1 MSRVGSLPVVAALV
15 LVIAAC
21 TNLPA
26 PDATRGGAQGAQE
39 QQDESVALLV
49 VLDQDNAI
57 VVIDRQGEVIE
68 RYDPPPDVRYAQPIW
83 ASPNTIVSARIVID
97 DRRSQI

>member
-1 MSRVGSLPVVAALV
+1 MNRVRSLPVVGALV

-49 VLDQDNAI
+49 VLDQDYAI
-57 VVIDRQGEVIE
+57 VVIE
-68 RYDPPPDVRYAQPIW
+68 RYDPPPDVGYAQPIW
-83 ASPNTIVSARIVID
+83 ASPNTIVSARITID
-97 DRRSQI
+97 DRRPQI